1 MGTFFEKTYIR
12 GKNSIIYESWVNN
25 AAKDIGYTKSADG
38 KGVPVRVVVYGGN
51 TEWFGLDSPLLQTRD
66 EKAETFAKA
75 LSREFKAPVLKISC
89 VDSDFAICCLAD
101 GVSGSETAACIN
113 EPYEGIELPPA
124 EFAAWVAACKK
135 KWKCR
140 EEQFAQVF
148 SGEYAFAEAGLEKLA
163 GLIQLPKESLG
174 PEEPE
179 DRCVAREFWVM
190 PEAEFEAEPIPRTL
204 EERLAA
210 YIDETYAER
219 LTVLGYKRFGASSL
233 RWHKVFGEEGRELI
247 ASIVFVVRYGYEI
260 NIFYGVQAVC
270 CPLVLSDKYYPMHD
284 WNTYWFDGW
293 FSFIKLKGYN
303 PLCMI
308 IDGISHDESF
318 SEPEKIDP
326 YMNGFIPEMLEK
338 ITDLSSCRDFEKMDD
353 QYKLYAEKGSFGYS
367 FAYRMLVEALLDGD
381 EKEAAAWAVRLAEK
395 QNTQH
400 EFFPSSQKGVEAQQL
415 TQLPELYLKEG
426 GHACLEALKKVRDAN
441 MRKLKKAGVVR

>member
-25 AAKDIGYTKSADG
+25 AAKDIGYTKSVDG

-51 TEWFGLDSPLLQTRD
+51 TEWFGLDSPLLQTGD

-124 EFAAWVAACKK
+124 DPAAWVAACKK

-219 LTVLGYKRFGASSL
+219 LTHLGYKRFGGSSL

-284 WNTYWFDGW
+284 HRVYWLDAAFE
-293 FSFIKLKGYN
+293 FPKHMGYD
-303 PLCMI
+303 PI
-308 IDGISHDESF
+308 WVKIDGVDHCF
-318 SEPEKIDP
+318 PLNEPKTIDP
-326 YMNGFIPEMLEK
+326 YVDKFILKQLEAVRGIASLRFFTKKNYDLYTQRDLYGF
-338 ITDLSSCRDFEKMDD
+338 
-353 QYKLYAEKGSFGYS
+353 G
-367 FAYRMLVEALLDGD
+367 FAYRMFVEALLDGD
-381 EKEAAAWAVRLAEK
+381 EHQAPKHAEK
-395 QNTQH
+395 AYKKYDELLKIPT
-400 EFFPSSQKGVEAQQL
+400 EQKGVEAQQL